1 MLLLYCI
8 LLTEYGVWRPF
19 EVSTSRTSCDQFLIS
34 TCTNHSSLSSNALL
48 QYFIHN
54 RLISF
59 CYPTISVLSSVV
71 TADHKYTEAEC
82 ANFNIQSTSDI
93 LCIYLICM

>member
-1 MLLLYCI
+1 MGC
-8 LLTEYGVWRPF
+8 GPF

-34 TCTNHSSLSSNALL
+34 TCTNHSFLSSNALL

-59 CYPTISVLSSVV
+59 CYLTISVLSSVV
-71 TADHKYTEAEC
+71 TADHTLKVQYTKAAEC
-82 ANFNIQSTSDI
+82 TNFNIQSTSDI
-93 LCIYLICM
+93 LCIYFICM

>member
-54 RLISF
+54 CSISF
-59 CYPTISVLSSVV
+59 CYLTISVLSSVV
-71 TADHKYTEAEC
+71 TADHKYTKAAEC
-82 ANFNIQSTSDI
+82 ANFNIQSTSDFVDI
-93 LCIYLICM
+93 